1 MVCFV
6 KSECAKFRGSR
17 AIIDFMSLVPS
28 CHRVSVGISRVQ
40 NFLAGI
46 RGPEIFSRGYF
57 VSQNFFL
64 VGFLWAQFFLYRC
77 FRDSK
82 ILSYW
87 LYEQE

>member
-17 AIIDFMSLVPS
+17 AILDFMSLVPS

-46 RGPEIFSRGYF
+46 RGPEIFFSWVFRESEFFSRGFF
-57 VSQNFFL
+57 VGPIFS
-64 VGFLWAQFFLYRC
+64 
-77 FRDSK
+77 
-82 ILSYW
+82 LS
-87 LYEQE
+87 LLS

>member
-17 AIIDFMSLVPS
+17 AIIDLMSLVPS

-46 RGPEIFSRGYF
+46 RGPETFSRGYF
-57 VSQNFFL
+57 VS
-64 VGFLWAQFFLYRC
+64 FLWAEFFLYRC